1 MVYLRALGGAFTI
14 SLVVS
19 TFAFAQ
25 GTADIVGRVTDTSGA
40 VLPAVTVTAENI
52 ATKNVR
58 TTISGDTG
66 DYVFTLLPI
75 GTYTVRIELQGFQT
89 VTSRVELATGDRAR
103 VDARLELGTVQE
115 NLTVSGESPL
125 LQTDSATVSS
135 LIDQKTVQD
144 APIPGRNIIRMVQLI
159 PGANEGAL
167 SSLANGTR
175 PDERRQTSS
184 VSINGVN
191 DVLNNQLVDGMDNN
205 ERTIGTVA
213 IKPSIDAIAEVRVQ
227 TNMYTAETGRTLGG
241 VINIITKSG
250 GNQFHGS
257 GFEFARHERF
267 DARLFF
273 AQDKPLTRQ
282 NQFGGSLGG
291 PLRRDRTFFFVDY
304 EGYRLKQGVPSVV
317 TVPTVRMRNGDF
329 SELSAQIY
337 DPINATRTPFA
348 GNQIPAGRF
357 DPIAVK
363 YMQLYPLPTGPGLA
377 NNFAYTN
384 ERTQDND
391 ATDIRVDHRFDDRNT
406 IFARYS
412 YNKTDTLT
420 PSLCPPTVI
429 GGNSIDP
436 TCIVGGAATGNYAG
450 PNYTTAHN
458 VTGNYVRI
466 LNATTIMEVKAN
478 YSKPDILSLGPNNNS
493 NYGDFFGVPNA
504 NTGAQ
509 ETSGLPLMEMR
520 PTTIAALG
528 ETQWVPLQ
536 IYNRTKQY
544 AGSVSNTRGAHNIR
558 VGAGL
563 VMRSF
568 GVLQSNSA
576 QGLWGFD
583 STPTNSGATGLGG
596 NAFASFLLGYPTDVR
611 RLYTPGMPHYHSNE
625 PSVYFQDD
633 WRAKSWLT
641 VNMGI
646 RYDVFTP
653 LTEEDNH
660 LSNFVPSQ
668 GKLLVAGENGVGR
681 TAGVNTDYSDIGPRF
696 GFSATLPAKMVLRG
710 GWGLAYYPN
719 NKNAGAFMK
728 NPPFTANYG
737 PNTSNAQGG
746 GVPNLFLKDGL
757 PAVVFANP
765 DQPTG
770 NVIGTDINFKS
781 DRAKQFNLML
791 EKEFGGN
798 VVTVGYVGSRGDRLQ
813 LGVAMNYNLAPAA
826 AGPVNPRRPYF
837 SQYPQMSNVNILSN
851 FGKST
856 YNAWQ
861 FVFNRRYRGGLTMTS
876 HYTWSHSQQ
885 YTPVPWDFSQFEW
898 GDTQQFDVRHRF
910 VLTAAYELPF
920 GKDLTGVAHGF
931 LSNWQINGTAYLQ
944 SGVAYTVVNATS
956 RTNTGNNAGTLNGGD
971 RPMVNGDPNLPSSER
986 TVQRWFDTSVFS
998 AAPQFSAGNIGLDL
1012 MHGPSQRRLD
1022 FSLFKDL
1029 SLGATHKL
1037 QLRMEVYNITNTP
1050 SFWLPDFN
1058 FGSTGFGSIS
1068 STGNSI
1074 PRQMQ
1079 FGVKYLF

>member
-1 MVYLRALGGAFTI
+1 MYSVRTLGVGLAFLLALSG
-14 SLVVS
+14 V
-19 TFAFAQ
+19 AFAQ
-25 GTADIVGRVTDTSGA
+25 GTADIVGRVTDTSGG

-52 ATKNVR
+52 ATKSVR
-58 TTISGDTG
+58 TTVTSDTG
-66 DYVFTLLPI
+66 DYVFTLLPV
-75 GTYTVRIELQGFQT
+75 GVYTVKIELQGFQPIN
-89 VTSRVELATGDRAR
+89 SRVELATGDRAR
-103 VDARLELGTVQE
+103 VDGRLQVGAMEESVMVT
-115 NLTVSGESPL
+115 GESPL
-125 LQTDSATVSS
+125 LQTDSSTVSS

-257 GFEFARHERF
+257 GFEFGRHEKF
-267 DARLFF
+267 DSRLFF
-273 AQDKPLTRQ
+273 ATDKPQNRQ

-291 PLRRDRTFFFVDY
+291 PIRKDGTFFFADY
-304 EGYRLKQGVPSVV
+304 EGYRIKQGVPSVV
-317 TVPTVRMRNGDF
+317 TVPTLKMRAGDF
-329 SELSAQIY
+329 SELSAPIY
-337 DPINATRTPFA
+337 DPTSATRTPFP
-348 GNQIPAGRF
+348 GNVIPQSRF

-363 YMQLYPLPTGPGLA
+363 YMQLYPLPTNPGLA

-384 ERTQDND
+384 QRTQDND
-391 ATDIRVDHRFDDRNT
+391 AFDVRVDHRFNNSNT
-406 IFARYS
+406 VFARYS

-429 GGNSIDP
+429 GGKSVDP

-458 VTGNYVRI
+458 ITGSYVKI
-466 LNATTIMEVKAN
+466 LNATTVLEVKAN

-493 NYGDFFGVPNA
+493 NYGDLFGVPNA
-504 NTGAQ
+504 NTGKQ

-544 AGSVSNTRGAHNIR
+544 AGSITNSRGAHNLR
-558 VGAGL
+558 VGGGVVL
-563 VMRSF
+563 RSF

-583 STPTNSGATGLGG
+583 STPTNSGATGIGG
-596 NAFASFLLGYPTDVR
+596 NAIASFLLGYPTDVR
-611 RLYTPGMPHYHSNE
+611 RLYTPGMPHYHVKE
-625 PSVYFQDD
+625 PSVFFQDD

-641 VNMGI
+641 INMGI

-660 LSNFVPSQ
+660 LSNFSPADK
-668 GKLLVAGENGVGR
+668 KLLIAGVDGVGR
-681 TAGVNTDYSDIGPRF
+681 TAGVKTDYSDIGPRF
-696 GFSATLPAKMVLRG
+696 GFSATLPSQMVLRG

-737 PNTSNAQGG
+737 PNTSNAASG

-757 PAVVFANP
+757 PAVVFASP

-770 NVIGTDINFKS
+770 NVIGTNLNFKS
-781 DRAKQFNLML
+781 DRAQQFNLML
-791 EKEFGGN
+791 EKEFSGN

-813 LGVAMNYNLAPAA
+813 LGSATNYNLAPA
-826 AGPVNPRRPYF
+826 GPGGVNQRRPYF
-837 SQYPQMSNVNILSN
+837 AQYPQMANVNILEN
-851 FGKST
+851 RGKST
-856 YNAWQ
+856 YNAAQ
-861 FVFNRRYRGGLTMTS
+861 FMFNRRYRGGLTMTS
-876 HYTWSHSQQ
+876 HYTWSHSRQ
-885 YTPVPWDFSQFEW
+885 YTPVPWDYSQMEW

-910 VLTAAYELPF
+910 VATASYELPF
-920 GKDLTGVAHGF
+920 GKSLTGVAHGL
-931 LSNWQINGTAYLQ
+931 LSAWQVNATAYLQ
-944 SGVAYTVVNATS
+944 SGVAYTVVNAAS
-956 RTNTGNNAGTLNGGD
+956 RTNTGNSAGTLNGGD
-971 RPMVNGDPNLPSSER
+971 RPMVNGNPNLKASER

-998 AAPQFSAGNIGLDL
+998 AAPQFSAGNIGLSL
-1012 MHGPSQRRLD
+1012 MHGPPQRRLD
-1022 FSLFKDL
+1022 MSLFKDL
-1029 SLGATHKL
+1029 SLGGSRKV
-1037 QLRMEVYNITNTP
+1037 QLRAEIYNVTNTP

-1079 FGVKYLF
+1079 FGIKYLF

>member
-1 MVYLRALGGAFTI
+1 MVHLRFLGSALTI
-14 SLVVS
+14 LLTLS
-19 TFAFAQ
+19 TVAFAQ

-58 TTISGDTG
+58 TTITGDTG

-75 GTYTVRIELQGFQT
+75 GAYTVKIELSGFQT
-89 VTSRVELATGDRAR
+89 VTSKVELATGDRAR
-103 VDARLELGTVQE
+103 VDARMELGTVSE
-115 NLTVSGESPL
+115 NLIVTGESPL
-125 LQTDSATVSS
+125 LQTDSATVST

-144 APIPGRNIIRMVQLI
+144 APIPGRNIIRMVQLV

-205 ERTIGTVA
+205 ERSIGTVA

-250 GNQFHGS
+250 GNAFHGS
-257 GFEFARHERF
+257 GFEFARHEKF
-267 DARLFF
+267 DSRQFF
-273 AQDKPLTRQ
+273 AQGKPENRQ
-282 NQFGGSLGG
+282 NQFGGSFGG

-304 EGYRLKQGVPSVV
+304 EGYRIKQGVPSVV
-317 TVPTVRMRNGDF
+317 TVPTAKMRAGDF
-329 SELSAQIY
+329 SELSTQIY
-337 DPINATRTPFA
+337 DAQNGADGLCGQRDPGRPLRSDRGQVHAALSGAERPRAGEQLLVYEQPHAGQRCDRRPHRPQVRRTEHRVRPVFLQQDRHADAEPVPADPRRGQERRPDVHCRRRGHGQLCRPELHDGAQRDGQLRPRPERHDDHGSEGQLLEARHPVA
-348 GNQIPAGRF
+348 GAEQQLELRRF
-357 DPIAVK
+357 
-363 YMQLYPLPTGPGLA
+363 
-377 NNFAYTN
+377 
-384 ERTQDND
+384 
-391 ATDIRVDHRFDDRNT
+391 
-406 IFARYS
+406 
-412 YNKTDTLT
+412 
-420 PSLCPPTVI
+420 
-429 GGNSIDP
+429 
-436 TCIVGGAATGNYAG
+436 
-450 PNYTTAHN
+450 
-458 VTGNYVRI
+458 VRR
-466 LNATTIMEVKAN
+466 AECEHG
-478 YSKPDILSLGPNNNS
+478 S
-493 NYGDFFGVPNA
+493 
-504 NTGAQ
+504 Q

-536 IYNRTKQY
+536 IYNRTKQF
-544 AGSVSNTRGAHNIR
+544 AGSFSNTRGAHNLRI
-558 VGAGL
+558 GAGV

-596 NAFASFLLGYPTDVR
+596 NAFASFLLGFPTDVR
-611 RLYTPGMPHYHSNE
+611 RLYTPGMPHYHTNE
-625 PSVYFQDD
+625 PSVFFQDD

-641 VNMGI
+641 VNLGL

-660 LSNFVPSQ
+660 LSNFVPSL

-681 TAGVNTDYSDIGPRF
+681 TAGVNTDYSDIGPRV
-696 GFSATLPAKMVLRG
+696 GFSASLPSQMVLRG
-710 GWGLAYYPN
+710 GYGLAYYPN

-737 PNTSNAQGG
+737 PNTSLAASG
-746 GVPNLFLKDGL
+746 GVPNLLLKDGL

-781 DRAKQFNLML
+781 DRAQQFNLML
-791 EKEFGGN
+791 EKEFSGN
-798 VVTVGYVGSRGDRLQ
+798 VVTVGYMGSRGDRLQ
-813 LGVAMNYNLAPAA
+813 LGVAMNYNLAPAG
-826 AGPVNPRRPYF
+826 AGGVNQRRPYF
-837 SQYPQMSNVNILSN
+837 SQYPQMANVNILSN
-851 FGKST
+851 VGKST

-861 FVFNRRYRGGLTMTS
+861 FVFNRRYRGGLTATS
-876 HYTWSHSQQ
+876 HYTWSHSRQ
-885 YTPVPWDFSQFEW
+885 YTPVPWDFSKFEW

-910 VLTAAYELPF
+910 VATASYELPW
-920 GKDLTGVAHGF
+920 GKELTGVAHGF
-931 LSNWQINGTAYLQ
+931 LALWQVNLTGYLQ

-971 RPMVNGDPNLPSSER
+971 RPNVNGNPNLPSSER

-998 AAPQFSAGNIGLDL
+998 AA
-1012 MHGPSQRRLD
+1012 R
-1022 FSLFKDL
+1022 
-1029 SLGATHKL
+1029 
-1037 QLRMEVYNITNTP
+1037 
-1050 SFWLPDFN
+1050 
-1058 FGSTGFGSIS
+1058 
-1068 STGNSI
+1068 
-1074 PRQMQ
+1074 
-1079 FGVKYLF
+1079 

>member
-1 MVYLRALGGAFTI
+1 MFSVRILGGALTI
-14 SLVVS
+14 LLALHTPV
-19 TFAFAQ
+19 FAQ
-25 GTADIVGRVTDTSGA
+25 GTADIVGRVSDTSGG

-58 TTISGDTG
+58 TTVSSDTG

-75 GTYTVRIELQGFQT
+75 GVYMLRIELQGFQT
-89 VTSRVELATGDRAR
+89 INSRVVLATGDRAR
-103 VDARLELGTVQE
+103 VDARLQLGTVAE
-115 NLTVSGESPL
+115 NVVVTGESPL
-125 LQTDSATVSS
+125 LQTDSSTVSS
-135 LIDQKTVQD
+135 LINEKTVQD
-144 APIPGRNIIRMVQLI
+144 APIPGRNIISMVQLI
-159 PGANEGAL
+159 PGASEGAL

-205 ERTIGTVA
+205 ERSIGTVA

-257 GFEFARHERF
+257 GFEFGRHDKF
-267 DARLFF
+267 DSRLFF
-273 AQDKPLTRQ
+273 ARDKPLMRQ

-317 TVPTVRMRNGDF
+317 TVPTAKMRNGDF
-329 SELSAQIY
+329 SELATQIY
-337 DPINATRTPFA
+337 DPSTAVRTPFA
-348 GNQIPAGRF
+348 GNVVPASRF

-363 YMQLYPLPTGPGLA
+363 YMQLYPLPTAPGLA

-384 ERTQDND
+384 QRTQDND
-391 ATDIRVDHRFDDRNT
+391 AADVRVDHRFNDSNT
-406 IFARYS
+406 VFARYS

-420 PSLCPPTVI
+420 PSLCPPTVV
-429 GGNSIDP
+429 GAKTIDP

-450 PNYTTAHN
+450 PNFTTAHN
-458 VTGNYVRI
+458 VTGSYVRI
-466 LNATTIMEVKAN
+466 LNATTIMEVKAS

-493 NYGDFFGVPNA
+493 NLGDFFGVPNA

-544 AGSVSNTRGAHNIR
+544 AGSISNTRGAHNLR
-558 VGAGL
+558 VGGGV

-583 STPTNSGATGLGG
+583 STPTNSPTGAGG
-596 NAFASFLLGYPTDVR
+596 HAFASFLLGYPTDVR
-611 RLYTPGMPHYHSNE
+611 RLYTPSMPHYHSNE
-625 PSVYFQDD
+625 PSVFFQDD

-641 VNMGI
+641 VNLGI

-653 LTEEDNH
+653 LTEEDNR
-660 LSNFVPSQ
+660 LSNFVP
-668 GKLLVAGENGVGR
+668 GERKLLVAGQNGVGR
-681 TAGVNTDYSDIGPRF
+681 TAGVKTDFSNIGPRF
-696 GFSATLPAKMVLRG
+696 GFSATLPSRMVLRG

-737 PNTSNAQGG
+737 PNTSTAASG

-757 PAVVFANP
+757 PAVVFASP

-770 NVIGTDINFKS
+770 NVIGTDVNFKS
-781 DRAKQFNLML
+781 DRAQQFNLML
-791 EKEFGGN
+791 EKEFAGN
-798 VVTVGYVGSRGDRLQ
+798 VVTAGYIGSRGDRLQ

-826 AGPVNPRRPYF
+826 AGAVQPRRPYF
-837 SQYPQMSNVNILSN
+837 SQYPQMANVNILSN
-851 FGKST
+851 LGKST

-861 FVFNRRYRGGLTMTS
+861 FMFNRRYRGGLTMTS
-876 HYTWSHSQQ
+876 HYTWAHSRQ
-885 YTPVPWDFSQFEW
+885 YTPVPWNFSQFEW

-910 VLTAAYELPF
+910 VTTASYELPF
-920 GKDLTGVAHGF
+920 GKSFTGLAHGF
-931 LSNWQINGTAYLQ
+931 LSAWQVNATAYLQ
-944 SGVAYTVVNATS
+944 SGVAYTVVNAAS

-971 RPMVNGDPNLPSSER
+971 RPMVNGDPNLPAGER
-986 TVQRWFDTSVFS
+986 TLQRWFDTSVFS
-998 AAPQFSAGNIGLDL
+998 AAPQFTAGNVGLSL
-1012 MHGPSQRRLD
+1012 MHGPPQRRLD
-1022 FSLFKDL
+1022 MSIFKDL
-1029 SLGATHKL
+1029 SLGGSRKL
-1037 QLRMEVYNITNTP
+1037 QLRAEIYNVTNTP
-1050 SFWLPDFN
+1050 NFWLPDFN

>member
-1 MVYLRALGGAFTI
+1 MRPLRTCLSALLLLAAFTT
-14 SLVVS
+14 VG
-19 TFAFAQ
+19 FAQ
-25 GTADIVGRVTDTSGA
+25 GTADIVGRVTDASGA
-40 VLPAVTVTAENI
+40 VLPAVTVTAENV

-58 TTISGDTG
+58 TTITGDTG
-66 DYVFTLLPI
+66 DYLFTLLPI
-75 GTYTVRIELQGFQT
+75 GAYTVKIELSGFQT
-89 VTSRVELATGDRAR
+89 VTAKVELATGDRAR
-103 VDARLELGTVQE
+103 VDAKMELGTVSE
-115 NLTVSGESPL
+115 NLIVTGESPL
-125 LQTDSATVSS
+125 LQTDSATVST

-144 APIPGRNIIRMVQLI
+144 APIPGRNIIRMVQLV

-250 GNQFHGS
+250 GNAFHGS
-257 GFEFARHERF
+257 GFEFARHEKF
-267 DARLFF
+267 DSRQFF
-273 AQDKPLTRQ
+273 AQGKPENRQ

-304 EGYRLKQGVPSVV
+304 EGYRIKQGVPSVV
-317 TVPTVRMRNGDF
+317 TVPTARMRAGDF
-329 SELSAQIY
+329 SELSTQIY
-337 DPINATRTPFA
+337 DAMNGRAAFA
-348 GNQIPAGRF
+348 GNVIPANRF

-363 YMQLYPLPTGPGLA
+363 YMQLYPLPNGPGLA
-377 NNFAYTN
+377 NNFSYTN
-384 ERTQDND
+384 NRTQDND
-391 ATDIRVDHRFDDRNT
+391 ATDIRVDHKLNDQNT
-406 IFARYS
+406 LFARYS

-420 PSLCPPTVI
+420 PSLCPPTLV
-429 GGNSIDP
+429 GGKSVDP

-466 LNATTIMEVKAN
+466 LNTTTIMEVKAN

-493 NYGDFFGVPNA
+493 NYGDLFGVPNA
-504 NTGAQ
+504 NTGVQ

-544 AGSVSNTRGAHNIR
+544 AGSITNTRGAHNLR
-558 VGAGL
+558 VGAGI

-583 STPTNSGATGLGG
+583 STPTNSGTTGLGG
-596 NAFASFLLGYPTDVR
+596 NAFASFLLGFPTDVR

-641 VNMGI
+641 INMGL

-653 LTEEDNH
+653 LTEEEDH
-660 LSNFVPSQ
+660 LSNFVPSV
-668 GKLLVAGENGVGR
+668 GKLLVAGQDGVGR
-681 TAGVNTDYSDIGPRF
+681 TAGVKTDYSDIGPRV
-696 GFSATLPAKMVLRG
+696 GFSASLPRQMVLRG

-737 PNTSNAQGG
+737 PNTSLAQSG
-746 GVPNLFLKDGL
+746 GVPNLLLKDGL
-757 PAVVFANP
+757 PTVVFANP
-765 DQPTG
+765 SQPTG

-781 DRAKQFNLML
+781 DRAQQFNLMV
-791 EKEFGGN
+791 EKEFSGN

-813 LGVAMNYNLAPAA
+813 LGVAMNYNLAPA
-826 AGPVNPRRPYF
+826 GPGGVNQRRPYF
-837 SQYPQMSNVNILSN
+837 AQYPQMANVNILSN
-851 FGKST
+851 VGKST

-861 FVFNRRYRGGLTMTS
+861 FVFNRRYRAGLTATT
-876 HYTWSHSQQ
+876 HYTWSHSRQ
-885 YTPVPWDFSQFEW
+885 YTPVPWDFSKFEW
-898 GDTQQFDVRHRF
+898 GDTQQFDVPHRF
-910 VLTAAYELPF
+910 VATASYELPW
-920 GKDLTGVAHGF
+920 GKSLTGVAHGF
-931 LSNWQINGTAYLQ
+931 LAAWQVNLTGYLQ

-971 RPMVNGDPNLPSSER
+971 RPNVNGDPNLPSSER

-998 AAPQFSAGNIGLDL
+998 AADNFTSGNVGLSI

-1022 FSLFKDL
+1022 FSIFKDL
-1029 SLGATHKL
+1029 SVGANRRL
-1037 QLRMEVYNITNTP
+1037 QLRIETYNITNTP
-1050 SFWLPDFN
+1050 SFYLPDFN
-1058 FGSTGFGSIS
+1058 FGSPGFGSIS

-1074 PRQMQ
+1074 PRQMH